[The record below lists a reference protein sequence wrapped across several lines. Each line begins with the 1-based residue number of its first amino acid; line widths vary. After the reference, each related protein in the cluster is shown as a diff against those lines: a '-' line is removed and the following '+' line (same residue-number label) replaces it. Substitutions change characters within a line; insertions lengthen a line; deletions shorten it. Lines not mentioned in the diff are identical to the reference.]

1 MPFSRVIHV
10 FPISSL
16 CPVSHVSVCHLHNV
30 RLARLWPGEIWWR
43 ESIHEQA
50 GSADYYVVTKV
61 GIHTKL
67 LGQLYFRLEKKFFQ
81 SKQIQSKINS
91 VDFFSSIYALYICG
105 KWKRA
110 SAISKWTYLQNEQI
124 KDSWSWLRNADSK
137 VQYKFNTSKKSSH
150 FGEYHDN
157 NEWYFRK

>member
-10 FPISSL
+10 FPISSP

-61 GIHTKL
+61 GIHTNL

-91 VDFFSSIYALYICG
+91 VDFFFHLCTLHLWEMEKSISHLKMNIFA
-105 KWKRA
+105 
-110 SAISKWTYLQNEQI
+110 KWTDQRLLKLI
-124 KDSWSWLRNADSK
+124 KKCRFKSAVQ
-137 VQYKFNTSKKSSH
+137 VQYLKKSSH